1 MNYFYFFFFLL
12 KTSRIDAV
20 NDNLSYYPAGLLMN
34 NGEFL
39 ATYKKGSDTFYNKKN
54 C

>member
-1 MNYFYFFFFLL
+1 VVDLAPTTNY
-12 KTSRIDAV
+12 TTTRIDAV
-20 NDNLSYYPAGLLMN
+20 NNDLTYYPAGLVMN